1 MPLAAQTKK
10 EMEDGAYNALNNEDY
25 VAAYTKFD
33 ELNAKYPKEFDY
45 LLKLGICCLRNPE
58 RKERSIEIFTE
69 MKNTFK
75 TVESDYFLGK
85 AYHLNYKFDDAI
97 LTLQKYVDA
106 RSNSFKKEHKEMVED
121 AKLIL
126 NNCKNGKMLIENKVI
141 ADIKNIGLPINS
153 EEEQYVPVITTD
165 ESVLFFTYSGK
176 FSVGG
181 KLNSDLDPDP
191 IEGKYNE
198 DVYAVYKRPDNL
210 YSEPQGVDAINT
222 KGNDAAIAISP
233 DGQILFTFYS
243 DAKNSGDIAISKLIA
258 DEFTKPVLLNKNINS
273 EFWEGSCSIS
283 ADGRFLYF
291 ASERPGGIG
300 GRDIWISE
308 KVDGDWATPKNM
320 GPNINTPYDDDAP
333 FIHPDGITL
342 FLSSKGHS
350 SIGGYDIMFTIKKDN
365 EWAIPKSMGLP
376 LNTTED
382 DRFYVINSKGDRG
395 YFSSNR
401 SSSGGKGKNDIYTVE
416 PGILGEKP
424 VIALLKGTVYANDQP
439 LEAKV
444 EIIRSI
450 KKDQFTKEELERL
463 SANQISGDGNLIIGT
478 YFSNSKTGKY
488 FTTLNPGAIYKI
500 KVSAEN
506 YESIEEEVDILNL
519 KIYQEIPKDFYLV
532 STQSL
537 AITPTVA
544 IVTPTLAVSPTV
556 AVVKPTIAETTTLA
570 AVTPTIAETTTVAVV
585 KPNTAETTTVAVVKP
600 NTAVSPTVAVVKP
613 NTAVSPTVAVV
624 KPNTAVSPTVTVV
637 KPNIAETTTVA
648 VVKPTI
654 AETTTVAVKA
664 DPCSDKI
671 LPDFSSLKGKSL
683 NDITYYKQLLE
694 MAGDYCAG
702 SLIFKVQIGAY
713 RKPENFK
720 YPNLQTFGKADVINY
735 PDGITRFTQKEF
747 KTIKEAEVQ
756 RQKSISKGQ
765 TDAWIVAFV
774 DGKRYTLE
782 DLIMLDFLGKAIN

>member
-75 TVESDYFLGK
+75 TSESDYFLGK

-97 LTLQKYVDA
+97 STLQKYIDA
-106 RSNSFKKEHKEMVED
+106 RSNSFKKEHKEMVKD

-126 NNCKNGKMLIENKVI
+126 NNCKNGKLLIENKVI

-165 ESVLFFTYSGK
+165 ESVLFFTYAGK

-308 KVDGDWATPKNM
+308 NVDGDWATPKNM

-450 KKDQFTKEELERL
+450 KKDQLTKEELERL
-463 SANQISGDGNLIIGT
+463 SAANQISNDGKLIIGT

-519 KIYQEIPKDFYLV
+519 KIYQEITKDFYLV

-537 AITPTVA
+537 AITPNVAIVTPTIAVSPTVA
-544 IVTPTLAVSPTV
+544 AVTPTIAVSPTVAVVTPTLAVSPTV
-556 AVVKPTIAETTTLA
+556 A
-570 AVTPTIAETTTVAVV
+570 
-585 KPNTAETTTVAVVKP
+585 
-600 NTAVSPTVAVVKP
+600 
-613 NTAVSPTVAVV
+613 
-624 KPNTAVSPTVTVV
+624 VV

-648 VVKPTI
+648 VVKPNI
-654 AETTTVAVKA
+654 AETTNMAVKA

-683 NDITYYKQLLE
+683 NDLTYYKQLLE

-720 YPNLQTFGKADVINY
+720 YPNLQTFGKADVVNY

>member
-1 MPLAAQTKK
+1 MVKNSYFQLVILFLFMSVLPMASQTKK
-10 EMEDGAYNALNNEDY
+10 EMEEDAYNALNDEDY

-58 RKERSIEIFTE
+58 RKERSIEIFTD
-69 MKNTFK
+69 MKNTYK

-85 AYHLNYKFDDAI
+85 AYHLNYKFDEAI
-97 LTLQKYVDA
+97 SSLQKYIDTRA
-106 RSNSFKKEHKEMVED
+106 NSIKKEDKEMVED
-121 AKLIL
+121 SKLII
-126 NNCKNGKMLIENKVI
+126 NNCKNGKLLIENKVI

-153 EEEQYVPVITTD
+153 EDDQYVPVITTD
-165 ESVLFFTYSGK
+165 ESILFFTYAGK

-181 KLNSDLDPDP
+181 KLNSNLDPDP
-191 IEGKYNE
+191 VEGKYNE
-198 DVYAVYKRPDNL
+198 DVYVAYKRPDHL
-210 YSEPQGVDAINT
+210 FSEPQGIDAINT

-233 DGQILFTFYS
+233 DGQTLFTFYS
-243 DAKNSGDIAISKLIA
+243 DAKNSGDIAISKLVG
-258 DEFTKPVLLNKNINS
+258 DEFTKPVILNKNINS
-273 EFWEGSCSIS
+273 DSWEGSCSIS
-283 ADGRFLYF
+283 ADGRFLFF
-291 ASERPGGIG
+291 ASERPGGLG

-308 KVDGDWATPKNM
+308 KINGDWGPAKNM

-342 FLSSKGHS
+342 FLSSKGHT
-350 SIGGYDIMFTIKKDN
+350 SIGGYDIMFSIKKDN

-382 DRFYVINSKGDRG
+382 DRYYVINSKGDRG

-424 VIALLKGTVYANDQP
+424 VIALLKGTVYGNDQP
-439 LEAKV
+439 LEAKI

-450 KKDQFTKEELERL
+450 KKDQFTKEELEIL
-463 SANQISGDGNLIIGT
+463 SANEIGSDGNLIIGT

-488 FTTLNPGAIYKI
+488 LTTLNPGAIYRI
-500 KVSAEN
+500 KVSADK
-506 YESIEEEVDILNL
+506 YESVEEDVDIVNL
-519 KIYQEIPKDFYLV
+519 KEYQETTKDFYLV
-532 STQSL
+532 STQTL

-544 IVTPTLAVSPTV
+544 VVTPTPEVVTPTV
-556 AVVKPTIAETTTLA
+556 AVVSPTPEVIT
-570 AVTPTIAETTTVAVV
+570 
-585 KPNTAETTTVAVVKP
+585 
-600 NTAVSPTVAVVKP
+600 PTVAVVTP
-613 NTAVSPTVAVV
+613 TAEVTPTVAA
-624 KPNTAVSPTVTVV
+624 TSS
-637 KPNIAETTTVA
+637 
-648 VVKPTI
+648 
-654 AETTTVAVKA
+654 
-664 DPCSDKI
+664 PCSDKI
-671 LPDFSSLKGKSL
+671 LPDFGPLKGKSL
-683 NDITYYKQLLE
+683 NDITYYKQLLD

-713 RKPENFK
+713 RKPDNFK
-720 YPNLQTFGKADVINY
+720 YPNLQSFGKAEVVNY

-756 RQKSISKGQ
+756 RQKAIAKGQ
-765 TDAWIVAFV
+765 KDAWIVAFV

>member
-1 MPLAAQTKK
+1 MLKNSYFQLVILLLFMSVMPLAAQTKK

-75 TVESDYFLGK
+75 TAESDYFLGK
-85 AYHLNYKFDDAI
+85 AYHLNYKFEDAI
-97 LTLQKYVDA
+97 SILQKYVDA

-126 NNCKNGKMLIENKVI
+126 NNCKNGKLLIENKVI

-308 KVDGDWATPKNM
+308 NVDGDWATPKNM

-450 KKDQFTKEELERL
+450 KKDQLTKEELERL
-463 SANQISGDGNLIIGT
+463 SAANQISNDGKLIIGT

-519 KIYQEIPKDFYLV
+519 KIYQEITKDFYLV

-537 AITPTVA
+537 AITPNVAIVTPTIAVSPTVA
-544 IVTPTLAVSPTV
+544 AVTPTIAVSPTVAVVTPTLAVSPTV
-556 AVVKPTIAETTTLA
+556 A
-570 AVTPTIAETTTVAVV
+570 
-585 KPNTAETTTVAVVKP
+585 
-600 NTAVSPTVAVVKP
+600 
-613 NTAVSPTVAVV
+613 
-624 KPNTAVSPTVTVV
+624 VV

-648 VVKPTI
+648 VVKPNI
-654 AETTTVAVKA
+654 AETTTVAVIT

-720 YPNLQTFGKADVINY
+720 YPNLQTFGKADVVNY

-756 RQKSISKGQ
+756 RQKAISKGQ